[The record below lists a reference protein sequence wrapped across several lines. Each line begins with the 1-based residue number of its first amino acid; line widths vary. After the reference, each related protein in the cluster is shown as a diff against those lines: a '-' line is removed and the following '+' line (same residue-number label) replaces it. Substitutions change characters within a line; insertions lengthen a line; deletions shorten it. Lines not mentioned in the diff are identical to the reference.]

1 MENQVGDETTP
12 LGGEDI
18 DKELHSSSTNEEN
31 NTDVDQDEEAV
42 YTKGELLYRV
52 EDRPAWHLCIM
63 FGFQVNVFRYPVIQY
78 HKIYISVIFNTV
90 RPCY

>member
-18 DKELHSSSTNEEN
+18 ELHRSSTNEEK
-31 NTDVDQDEEAV
+31 NTEFDQDEEAV

-63 FGFQVNVFRYPVIQY
+63 FGFQVIHFLSEC
-78 HKIYISVIFNTV
+78 ISLSSYTV
-90 RPCY
+90 S